1 MMVMMMLLMMM
12 LMVVIMMMVV
22 MMILMLM
29 MLAPVSQHRSQAGC
43 FGKGKHGGKGGDLL
57 VFIISFITSLHCLSF
72 TWLPSR
78 PLLKSTRK
86 LRSLANESFE
96 TVLQLSL

>member
-1 MMVMMMLLMMM
+1 MMVMLMLLMMM
-12 LMVVIMMMVV
+12 LMVVIMVMVV
-22 MMILMLM
+22 MMMLM

-43 FGKGKHGGKGGDLL
+43 FGKGKHGGKGGDLF
-57 VFIISFITSLHCLSF
+57 VFIISFIISLHCLSF

-86 LRSLANESFE
+86 LRSFANKSFE
-96 TVLQLSL
+96 TVLQ